1 MGPGQLL
8 QAAFILSV
16 GKGCVENIDDIE
28 LGNPGGHGS
37 GAEGGLVS
45 RSIQLVIGQLRN
57 RRGNAPGDGDDGCV
71 VFPHSLHALNDLH
84 RAAGVGNDDPQILPG
99 GIPGLEQLRMPI
111 LIDNTRLIQPQKLQ
125 VGVLGRAEGNYPLR
139 QLGGH
144 C

>member
-45 RSIQLVIGQLRN
+45 RSIQPLLI
-57 RRGNAPGDGDDGCV
+57 
-71 VFPHSLHALNDLH
+71 SLTA
-84 RAAGVGNDDPQILPG
+84 
-99 GIPGLEQLRMPI
+99 
-111 LIDNTRLIQPQKLQ
+111 
-125 VGVLGRAEGNYPLR
+125 
-139 QLGGH
+139 
-144 C
+144 